1 MTPIGEIVASKKG
14 VHMPTRKE
22 HGGKKSFAHDI
33 SLLLSLFRKNDID
46 DIVNHQLSAT
56 KVFTG
61 KFALKFQREHLSIFK
76 KRKKRGGERLIYF
89 TDAFRVLAILTKRLL
104 SRYSYSL

>member
-22 HGGKKSFAHDI
+22 HGGKKSFAHDT
-33 SLLLSLFRKNDID
+33 SSLLSLFRKN

-61 KFALKFQREHLSIFK
+61 KFVIKSRREHLSIIK